1 MNPGDTFENYGAHAP
16 SYVARLLRQ
25 WAEEHEDENYHE
37 FVVPLEALATR
48 VEALTEPI
56 QFFVMRAEHMYATPL
71 AEFYI
76 DPRLEEPT
84 L

>member
-1 MNPGDTFENYGAHAP
+1 
-16 SYVARLLRQ
+16 
-25 WAEEHEDENYHE
+25 
-37 FVVPLEALATR
+37 LEALANR
-48 VEALTEPI
+48 VERLTEPI
-56 QFFVMRAEHMYATPL
+56 QFFVMRHEHLFGAPL